1 ILLGFLRNPKL
12 GSAISNDYV
21 ISRMVTC
28 DADNLSDYQS
38 ILTSTHTNCLIRFVK
53 ERLVKSFS
61 SQPRRAF
68 YAFLRACQ
76 AFILKFLRETRSTSN
91 TWLAAISRSGRRII
105 QHLEALSTT
114 ISTAID
120 QAIEAPPVLPGL
132 SNSLNFKEFLIP
144 TTLEVGRIIRG
155 FERPSRLNFNKP

>member
-1 ILLGFLRNPKL
+1 MIKLFSSILLGFLRNPKL

-28 DADNLSDYQS
+28 DADNLVDYQS
-38 ILTSTHTNCLIRFVK
+38 ILTSTHTNCLIQFVK

-76 AFILKFLRETRSTSN
+76 AFILKFFRETRLTSD
-91 TWLAAISRSGRRII
+91 T
-105 QHLEALSTT
+105 
-114 ISTAID
+114 
-120 QAIEAPPVLPGL
+120 
-132 SNSLNFKEFLIP
+132 
-144 TTLEVGRIIRG
+144 
-155 FERPSRLNFNKP
+155 